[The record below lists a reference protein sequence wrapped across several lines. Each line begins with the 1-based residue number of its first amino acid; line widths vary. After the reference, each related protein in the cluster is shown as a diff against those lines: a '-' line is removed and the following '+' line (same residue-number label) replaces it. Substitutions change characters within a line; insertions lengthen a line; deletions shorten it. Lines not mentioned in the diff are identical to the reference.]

1 MINVGRCWC
10 RVHGSEERRYPFK
23 YLQLKYG
30 WAMQILNA
38 YLFDSVMQKN
48 KWKGLQSFKLKLF
61 KFNLIFKHEKTEL
74 V

>member
-1 MINVGRCWC
+1 
-10 RVHGSEERRYPFK
+10 
-23 YLQLKYG
+23 
-30 WAMQILNA
+30 MQILNA